1 MSRSTPL
8 RIVLLTAVMVSVAGL
23 MPDVA
28 VAAGGDDGHGGGV
41 VDLLLKTLNLVVFFG
56 LLGYLIGRPLVRYL
70 NARADSI
77 RNDLA
82 DAEAKLAEAERV
94 RERLMERIQEVEQ
107 EVADLK
113 QRAEQEGI
121 AEAERIRAEAET
133 EEARFLARVDAE
145 LERRTKETKRQ
156 LAEEVA
162 RLTRE
167 MTRQL
172 LEDTITDADRKR
184 VLSRSLAALESVQ
197 TRG

>member
-1 MSRSTPL
+1 MTSATR
-8 RIVLLTAVMVSVAGL
+8 RAFLLTATVFAIFFIPQL
-23 MPDVA
+23 A
-28 VAAGGDDGHGGGV
+28 LAAEGGGDGHGIL
-41 VDLLLKTLNLVVFFG
+41 DTILKTINLALFLG

-77 RNDLA
+77 RTDLA
-82 DAEAKLAEAERV
+82 DAKAKLAEAESL
-94 RERLMERIQEVEQ
+94 RERLMVRIQEVEQ

-113 QRAEQEGI
+113 QRAEQEGA
-121 AEAERIRAEAET
+121 AEAERIRAEAEV
-133 EEARFLARVDAE
+133 EETRFLARVDCE
-145 LERRTKETKRQ
+145 LERRSKETKRQ

-172 LEDTITDADRKR
+172 LEEKITDDDRKR
-184 VLSRSLAALESVQ
+184 VLARSLEALQGVQ